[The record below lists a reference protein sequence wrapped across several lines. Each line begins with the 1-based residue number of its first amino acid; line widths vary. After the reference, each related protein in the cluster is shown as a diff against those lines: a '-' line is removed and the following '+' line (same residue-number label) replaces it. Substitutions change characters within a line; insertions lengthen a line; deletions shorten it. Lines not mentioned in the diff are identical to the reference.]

1 MKSEFVI
8 GTRGSLLARSQT
20 ELVAAA
26 LRSAFGDVAFR
37 VVTVRTSGDAIADQ
51 ALHAVGGKGLFTK
64 ELEDALADRRI
75 DLAVHSLKDLPTQFP
90 RGLVLGAVPT
100 REDPRDAL
108 IGPDISQLQSKKEL
122 TIGTCSLRRAAQL
135 RRLFPHVR
143 IVDLRGNLD
152 TRLKKVS
159 DAAVDAAVLAVAG
172 LRRIGLADRISH
184 TFAPDQMLP
193 APGQGALAVEIRADD
208 PTAAELVHTI
218 HCPRS
223 FACVTAEREVLRRLE
238 AGCHAPLGALAEV
251 GDGQLRLRARVL
263 SLDGRRCC
271 ETQVEGS
278 LDRPTEIG
286 GEAAARLLE
295 AGAAE
300 FLNGS

>member
-100 REDPRDAL
+100 R
-108 IGPDISQLQSKKEL
+108 
-122 TIGTCSLRRAAQL
+122 
-135 RRLFPHVR
+135 
-143 IVDLRGNLD
+143 
-152 TRLKKVS
+152 
-159 DAAVDAAVLAVAG
+159 
-172 LRRIGLADRISH
+172 
-184 TFAPDQMLP
+184 
-193 APGQGALAVEIRADD
+193 
-208 PTAAELVHTI
+208 
-218 HCPRS
+218 
-223 FACVTAEREVLRRLE
+223 
-238 AGCHAPLGALAEV
+238 
-251 GDGQLRLRARVL
+251 
-263 SLDGRRCC
+263 
-271 ETQVEGS
+271 
-278 LDRPTEIG
+278 
-286 GEAAARLLE
+286 
-295 AGAAE
+295 
-300 FLNGS
+300 